1 MRAYVRTCPN
11 IYFPSV
17 LISLVVAVVAAVR
30 EYNNNMIM
38 IIITRTAYS
47 VYVDQTETFSINTG
61 VTSCPVIAP
70 VLVTL
75 FIVRLPLFLQK
86 TLSN

>member
-17 LISLVVAVVAAVR
+17 LISLVVAVLAAVR

-38 IIITRTAYS
+38 IIITREHARRILYMSIKRKHLALTA
-47 VYVDQTETFSINTG
+47 
-61 VTSCPVIAP
+61 A
-70 VLVTL
+70 
-75 FIVRLPLFLQK
+75 
-86 TLSN
+86 